1 MKKSL
6 LLSHDEI
13 NLKLERIA
21 WQILENH
28 VHAKTIVLV
37 GLIDRGADVANKLKI
52 ILEKHTTTIIQLTT
66 IHIDKKNPLKTPTQI
81 HNPSILNDSNVI
93 LVDDVLNSGIT
104 MAAALKEVLNYT
116 PKSVMTAVLAN
127 RDHNQFPIQAN
138 FVGLSLAT
146 TLKEHILYEEID
158 GNMSVY
164 LL

>member
-1 MKKSL
+1 MKFQEEITKSIIISKEL
-6 LLSHDEI
+6 LRSHFDVKKAFEEAKSNI
-13 NLKLERIA
+13 NREV
-21 WQILENH
+21 E
-28 VHAKTIVLV
+28 
-37 GLIDRGADVANKLKI
+37 I
-52 ILEKHTTTIIQLTT
+52 ILEKQTTTIIQLTT
-66 IHIDKKNPLKTPTQI
+66 IHIDKKNPLKTPTRI

-93 LVDDVLNSGIT
+93 LVDDVLNSGVT